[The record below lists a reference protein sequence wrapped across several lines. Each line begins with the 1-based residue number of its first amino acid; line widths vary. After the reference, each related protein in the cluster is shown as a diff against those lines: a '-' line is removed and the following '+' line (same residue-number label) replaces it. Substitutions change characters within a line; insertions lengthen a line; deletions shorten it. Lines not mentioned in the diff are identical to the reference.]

1 MAYRGVPGICSVLTL
16 GRLVYAADLVR
27 ACPTAFLCTVMRGQL
42 PRSSASLHRCL
53 LVAETSCHVVHAPS
67 PSLLPEKGDCWHGR
81 FSFECLSVTDF
92 LGFKKSKFKKSRL
105 PTFDDYTHRFDYY
118 YQLRKTRGK
127 LERRRLGICGF
138 LGITLLPCGRLRR
151 RTFK

>member
-27 ACPTAFLCTVMRGQL
+27 ARPTAFLCTVMRGQL

-105 PTFDDYTHRFDYY
+105 PTSMI
-118 YQLRKTRGK
+118 TRTASIITTNSAK
-127 LERRRLGICGF
+127 PVANLKRRLGICGF